1 MISADDVRRLLTSD
15 PGSVLVVVGG
25 HASVVSA
32 ADVDAPDY
40 RGALQIISRAE
51 LIEQVGESLSLR
63 ELEEQASALDTAV
76 REIGG

>member
-1 MISADDVRRLLTSD
+1 MISADDVRRLLVAD
-15 PGSVLVVVGG
+15 PDSVLVVVEG
-25 HASVVSA
+25 HASVVRSG
-32 ADVDAPDY
+32 DLHAPDY

-51 LIEQVGESLSLR
+51 LIEQAGESLSLR